1 MASKVNLDALIVRE
15 DFEVEVSN
23 PMPGTNKSTMSIND
37 LEERNLFFQVL
48 RKPDFQ
54 RETSAWDAKKICDFI
69 ESFIDGD
76 LIPAIILWRSS
87 SGYSFIVDGSHR
99 VSALAAWIND
109 DYGDGS
115 LSMAFYDGRIPN
127 DQREVAEKT
136 RELIYKRVGTY
147 QEHMN
152 AFRNQD
158 KANSE
163 IVERAKK
170 LATQSI
176 YLQWIPGD
184 SSKAEESF
192 FKINQK
198 AAPIDASEKRVLQA
212 RRKPN
217 GIATRAIIRG
227 GKGHKYW
234 SIFSDVNQKKI
245 EKLAKEIQAIL
256 FNPELETPI
265 KTLDLPIA
273 GKVYSAQTIPLILDF
288 IEIVNG
294 RSDKMFED
302 DVDGEETIKYLANCK
317 KIAQII
323 NSDFTGSLGLAPFV
337 YFYSI
342 ANGRHKPASFYAVIA
357 FVMELDQKKK
367 FKDFIKVRA
376 KFEKLL
382 IRYDY
387 LIQQIVRRYRS
398 AGASYEAIKSFYI
411 IVIEK
416 LLDKKNEDEV
426 VSEICKLDTFDY
438 LAQVVIE
445 PEFVSGKDFSTEAK
459 SEAFL
464 SEVINSAPTCKI
476 CGGYLHRNSIS
487 IDHKLRKREGGKGEL
502 KNSQLTHPFC
512 NSGIKN

>member
-1 MASKVNLDALIVRE
+1 MATKVNLDALIVRE
-15 DFEVEVSN
+15 DFEVEVSS
-23 PMPGTNKSTMSIND
+23 PIPGTIKTTMSIND
-37 LEERNLFFQVL
+37 LESSNLFFQVL

-54 RETSAWDAKKICDFI
+54 RETSAWDAKKICDFV

-87 SGYSFIVDGSHR
+87 GGYSFIVDGSHR
-99 VSALAAWIND
+99 ISALVAWIND
-109 DYGDGS
+109 DYGDGQ
-115 LSMAFYDGRIPN
+115 LSMAFYEGRIPT

-147 QEHMN
+147 QEHMQ
-152 AFRNQD
+152 AFKNQD
-158 KANSE
+158 KANPE
-163 IVERAKK
+163 ILERAKK

-184 SSKAEESF
+184 TSKAEESF

-234 SIFSDVNQKKI
+234 STFSDENQKKI

-294 RSDKMFED
+294 RNEKMFED
-302 DVDGEETIKYLANCK
+302 DVDGVETIKYLANCK

-342 ANGRHKPASFYAVIA
+342 ANGRHKPASFYATVSFI
-357 FVMELDQKKK
+357 MELDQKKK

-376 KFEKLL
+376 KFERL
-382 IRYDY
+382 IVKYDY
-387 LIQQIVRRYRS
+387 LIQQIVRKYRS
-398 AGASYEAIKSFYI
+398 AIASYESIKDFYMLAMDMLDSKKSEDKVVNEI
-411 IVIEK
+411 SK
-416 LLDKKNEDEV
+416 LEAFN
-426 VSEICKLDTFDY
+426 Y

-445 PEFVSGKDFSTEAK
+445 PEFTPGKDFSTEAK

-464 SEVINSAPTCKI
+464 SEVINNAPKCKI
-476 CGGYLHRNSIS
+476 CGGYLHRNAIS
-487 IDHKLRKREGGKGEL
+487 IDHKVRKREGGKGEL

-512 NSGIKN
+512 NSGIRN